1 MAPDPY
7 RRRKRQHER
16 DATRL
21 GWTIVATIAVVG
33 TFAILISLAW
43 NDGDSIDRD
52 YSGPAASASE

>member
-16 DATRL
+16 DATSL
-21 GWTIVATIAVVG
+21 SWTIVALIAVVG
-33 TFAILISLAW
+33 AIAILISLAW
-43 NDGDSIDRD
+43 NGRDSIERD

>member
-33 TFAILISLAW
+33 AIAILISLAW
-43 NDGDSIDRD
+43 NDGVNSTDRD
-52 YSGPAASASE
+52 YSAPAASE